1 MNHTLKNFDAE
12 LTRLYGEIRRM
23 GELSVAQLKAALFA
37 LQSKDAAVA
46 DAVVR
51 ADAAIDALEREV
63 GHDVLRLLAL
73 RQPMARDLREV
84 YGALKISADIER
96 IGDLAA
102 NIAKRA
108 KIVHRHTEL
117 PVLNDIEAL
126 LLFSA
131 QMVSDAV
138 AAYHAR
144 DAEKSLAVRA
154 RDAELDERYTQLF
167 QRLLKHMTDT
177 PDAITGGTH
186 LLFIAKNL
194 ERVGDHA
201 TNIVENTIFIVTGE
215 DALDQRVK
223 RDGTTN

>member
-23 GELSVAQLKAALFA
+23 GELAVAQLKAALFA

-51 ADAAIDALEREV
+51 GDAAIDALEREV

-108 KIVHRHTEL
+108 KIVHRQPAI
-117 PVLNDIEAL
+117 PVLEDIEAL
-126 LLFSA
+126 LNFSA
-131 QMVSDAV
+131 QMVGDAV
-138 AAYHAR
+138 SAYHAR
-144 DAEKSLAVRA
+144 DAAQSLVVRA

-167 QRLLKHMTDT
+167 QRVLAHMTQT
-177 PDAITGGTH
+177 PDAITAGTH

>member
-12 LTRLYGEIRRM
+12 LARLYGEIRHM
-23 GELSVAQLKAALFA
+23 GELAVAQLKAALFA
-37 LQSKDAAVA
+37 LHSKDAAVA

-131 QMVSDAV
+131 QMVGDAV

-144 DAEKSLAVRA
+144 DAEQSLAVRA

-167 QRLLKHMTDT
+167 QRLLAHMSDA
-177 PDAITGGTH
+177 PDAVTAGTH

-215 DALDQRVK
+215 DALDQRIK

>member
-12 LTRLYGEIRRM
+12 LARLYGEIRRM
-23 GELSVAQLKAALFA
+23 GELAVAQLKAALFA

-51 ADAAIDALEREV
+51 GDAAIDALEREV

-84 YGALKISADIER
+84 YGALKISANIER

-108 KIVHRHTEL
+108 KIVHRHNEL
-117 PVLNDIEAL
+117 PVLADIEAL
-126 LLFSA
+126 LNLSA
-131 QMVSDAV
+131 NMVADAV

-144 DAEKSLAVRA
+144 DAERSLAVRA
-154 RDAELDERYTQLF
+154 RDAELDEHYTQLF
-167 QRLLKHMTDT
+167 QRLLSHMSTT
-177 PDAITGGTH
+177 PDAITAGTH

-223 RDGTTN
+223 RDGTTS

>member
-144 DAEKSLAVRA
+144 DAEQSLAVRA